1 MLVIVAAVVVATA
14 AVAAVVDAVV
24 DAVVAEDGIK
34 IAFSSKRER
43 KKNRLICV
51 EGELESSMQALHQ
64 IYKFHSYAFLCP
76 FREYICF
83 GLDKN
88 LQHNEV
94 NFSETKKYMY
104 LGINNRAD
112 ELAKYVPLSLGFTS
126 YLIKLSIDLRSY
138 MHYSKLS
145 GHMYFLVH
153 YSNYTVTFVWFFP
166 FH

>member
-14 AVAAVVDAVV
+14 AVAAVV

-43 KKNRLICV
+43 KKNRLICE
-51 EGELESSMQALHQ
+51 EGELDSSMQALHQ

-88 LQHNEV
+88 LQRNDV
-94 NFSETKKYMY
+94 DFSETIKYMY
-104 LGINNRAD
+104 LGINNRTV
-112 ELAKYVPLSLGFTS
+112 ELAKYVPLSIGFTS

-145 GHMYFLVH
+145 GHMYFFVH